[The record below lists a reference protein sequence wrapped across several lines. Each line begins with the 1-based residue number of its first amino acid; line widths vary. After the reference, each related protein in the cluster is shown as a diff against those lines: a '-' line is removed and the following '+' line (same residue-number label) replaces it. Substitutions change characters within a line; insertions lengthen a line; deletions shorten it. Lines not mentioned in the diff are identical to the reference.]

1 MLMPLPVIDS
11 QDHTDKYSNKMYY
24 WEFILPFCGDLK
36 MVLNDGVMKL
46 PDYLHFSQALAPL
59 NLPISCSELHG
70 VLCGY
75 LAASGAREG
84 ESYLRA
90 VLAKRDAGEIR
101 QAKLALFD
109 VYAISQQQLSN
120 LGFEFELMLPNDDVF
135 LATRAQAFSEWCEG
149 FIQGVTVVGR
159 DHPQLQTEE
168 VQEMLQHLSEFAQ
181 LDYEALRVSD
191 EDERALIEVIE
202 YTRMAV
208 LSIHAEIQTPQDHGG
223 QGKAH

>member
-1 MLMPLPVIDS
+1 MVCVYID
-11 QDHTDKYSNKMYY
+11 TDKCSNKMYY
-24 WEFILPFCGDLK
+24 WEFILPYCGDLK

-75 LAASGAREG
+75 LAASVEREA

-109 VYAISQQQLSN
+109 VYAISQHQLSN
-120 LGFEFELMLPNDDVF
+120 LGFGFELMLPNDDAL

-149 FIQGVTVVGR
+149 FTQGVTVVGR
-159 DHPQLQTEE
+159 DHPRLQTEE
-168 VQEMLQHLSEFAQ
+168 MQEILQHLSEFAQ
-181 LDYEALRVSD
+181 LDYGSLRVNE

-208 LSIHAEIQTPQDHGG
+208 LSIHAEIQTSDNHEG